1 MCHEERH
8 IVQQTH
14 ICISVSLSIEVSVAI
29 LIHRSPFVP
38 RFIVM
43 TFWYDVTF
51 PFIQS
56 VSLIRLSNLVQNIAH
71 IHSLEVWVCVF
82 SLRMIPLNVWQ
93 SANKRS
99 SLKTAT
105 MKFILIQAESV
116 YATRTHIIRA
126 TTIHILIRVIKFET
140 SFHERSVEPNEINP
154 MLTHFTYSQLTPR
167 MK

>member
-14 ICISVSLSIEVSVAI
+14 ICVSVSLSIDVSVAI

-38 RFIVM
+38 CFIVM

-56 VSLIRLSNLVQNIAH
+56 VSLIRLSNLVQN
-71 IHSLEVWVCVF
+71 STSTRLRCMSVF

-154 MLTHFTYSQLTPR
+154 MLTHFTCSQLTPR
-167 MK
+167 I